1 MAQKRAVEREVIVE
15 RPKRRSR
22 RAYSL
27 RRGFKRMRRKKGE
40 VGLFDVLGV
49 SMGLGLSAF
58 SPNGASLSGE
68 AWSSDPKTQL
78 QNVANGIIAGVT
90 GYNPNTHEW
99 KMGNLGDFWLPT
111 IGFHIVDVI
120 LKKFGMNNLRIHK
133 NLKMA

>member
-1 MAQKRAVEREVIVE
+1 MPRRRAVEREIVVE

-22 RAYSL
+22 RAYRL
-27 RRGFKRMRRKKGE
+27 RGFKRMRRKRGE

-49 SMGLGLSAF
+49 SIGLGLSAF

-68 AWSSDPKTQL
+68 AWQSDPRTQM

-99 KMGNLGDFWLPT
+99 KLGNLGDFWLPT
-111 IGFHIVDVI
+111 IGFHVVDVI
-120 LKKFGMNNLRIHK
+120 LKKFGMRNLKIHK
-133 NLKMA
+133 NLRMA